1 MNALTVKPR
10 PTLQPPALVA
20 HADWSI
26 DPRKRSMARAV
37 RMANGDYL
45 ALAPEPVSNLED
57 LFPRLKAAAGVGE
70 TAFVGF
76 DFPLGVPRAYA
87 KAARIDRFMTA
98 LPKFGR
104 GAWKEFYTP
113 AETQDEVSPRRPFYP
128 NRPGGTRRAHLIE
141 GLKLTS
147 PDELFRLCD
156 HPTNLR
162 AAANPMFW
170 TMGAQQVGKAAISGW
185 RDLIAPALRRD
196 PAFHVWPF
204 DGRLTELLTRPGIT
218 VAEAYP
224 GEIYGHLKLQIA
236 ASNKSKLNSTHRKE
250 DAPRLLDWA
259 TQNKVQ
265 LSAALASDI
274 RDGFGEGADGEDR
287 FDATIGLFGMLNV
300 IFGHRT
306 SGEPADAVVRRIEGW
321 ILGLDAK
328 MLQHPSG

>member
-1 MNALTVKPR
+1 
-10 PTLQPPALVA
+10 
-20 HADWSI
+20 
-26 DPRKRSMARAV
+26 MARAV

>member
-1 MNALTVKPR
+1 MNALAIKPR

-37 RMANGDYL
+37 RMANGNYL
-45 ALAPEPVSNLED
+45 ALAPEPVSDLED
-57 LFPRLKAAAGVGE
+57 LFARLKAAAGVGE

-250 DAPRLLDWA
+250 DAPRRLDWA

>member
-1 MNALTVKPR
+1 MNALAVKPR

-26 DPRKRSMARAV
+26 DPRKRSIARAI
-37 RMANGDYL
+37 RTADGGYI
-45 ALAPEPVSNLED
+45 ALAPEPVSDLDD
-57 LFPRLKAAAGVGE
+57 LFARLKAAAGVGE

-87 KAARIDRFMTA
+87 KSARIDRFMTV

-104 GAWKEFYTP
+104 GTWKDFYAP
-113 AETQDEVSPRRPFYP
+113 ANIEDEIGLRRPFYP
-128 NRPGGTRRAHLIE
+128 NRPGGTRRTHLID
-141 GLKLTS
+141 GLGLS
-147 PDELFRLCD
+147 GPDELFRLCD

-204 DGRLTELLTRPGIT
+204 EGRLTELLTRPGIT
-218 VAEAYP
+218 VAETYP
-224 GEIYGHLKLQIA
+224 GEVYGHLKLQIA
-236 ASNKSKLNSTHRKE
+236 ASNKSKLNSAHRRE
-250 DAPRLLDWA
+250 DAPRLFQWA
-259 TQNKVQ
+259 AQNKVT

-274 RDGFGEGADGEDR
+274 RDGFGEGPDGEDR
-287 FDATIGLFGMLNV
+287 FDATIGMLGMLNV

-306 SGEPADAVVRRIEGW
+306 SGEPADAIIRHIEGW

-328 MLQHPSG
+328 MLRHPSD

>member
-1 MNALTVKPR
+1 MNALAVKPR
-10 PTLQPPALVA
+10 PTLQAPALVA

-26 DPRKRSMARAV
+26 DPKKRSMARAV
-37 RMANGDYL
+37 RTSNGGYI

-57 LFPRLKAAAGVGE
+57 LFARLNAASGVGE

-87 KAARIDRFMTA
+87 KAARIERFMTA

-104 GAWKEFYTP
+104 VTCKAFYAP
-113 AETQDEVSPRRPFYP
+113 ANGQEDISSRRPFYP
-128 NRPGGTRRAHLIE
+128 NRPGGTRRAHLID
-141 GLKLTS
+141 GLKLNG

-185 RDLIAPALRRD
+185 RDLIAPAIRRD

-204 DGRLTELLTRPGIT
+204 EGRLTELLTRPGIT
-218 VAEAYP
+218 VAEVYP

-236 ASNKSKLNSTHRKE
+236 ASNKSKLNSAHRKE
-250 DAPRLLDWA
+250 DAPRLLEWA
-259 TQNKVQ
+259 IQNNVQ

-287 FDATIGLFGMLNV
+287 FDATVGLLGMLNV

-306 SGEPADAVVRRIEGW
+306 SGEPADAVVRQIEGW

-328 MLQHPSG
+328 MLQHPSD

>member
-1 MNALTVKPR
+1 MNALAIKPR

-37 RMANGDYL
+37 RMANGNYL
-45 ALAPEPVSNLED
+45 ALAPEPVSDLED
-57 LFPRLKAAAGVGE
+57 LFARLKAAAGVGE

-104 GAWKEFYTP
+104 GAWKEFYAP
-113 AETQDEVSPRRPFYP
+113 ANTQDEVSPRRPFYP
-128 NRPGGTRRAHLIE
+128 NRPGGTRRTHLID
-141 GLKLTS
+141 GLNLTS

-162 AAANPMFW
+162 TAANPMFW

-196 PAFHVWPF
+196 SAFHVWPF

-259 TQNKVQ
+259 TQTKVQ

>member
-1 MNALTVKPR
+1 MNALAIKPR

-37 RMANGDYL
+37 RMANGNYL
-45 ALAPEPVSNLED
+45 ALAPEPVSDLED
-57 LFPRLKAAAGVGE
+57 LFARLKAAAGGGE

-104 GAWKEFYTP
+104 GAWKEFYAP
-113 AETQDEVSPRRPFYP
+113 ADTQDEVSPRRPFYP
-128 NRPGGTRRAHLIE
+128 NRPGGTRRAHLID
-141 GLKLTS
+141 GLNLTS

-162 AAANPMFW
+162 TAANPMFW

-259 TQNKVQ
+259 TQTKVQ